1 MSSNVVPE
9 NVEPISEEIVVDSV
23 VQPEPVAV
31 VADEDKVEA
40 VADVS
45 GAE

>member
-40 VADVS
+40 VADFS